1 MIFIGAAGCTMDWRQ
16 GLKQSLELKEA
27 NNVSPGAQAFCRN
40 KNIADF
46 PLLRLVLWWFCLFC
60 MAEPPEVQRTG

>member
-27 NNVSPGAQAFCRN
+27 NNVSLGAQVFCR
-40 KNIADF
+40 
-46 PLLRLVLWWFCLFC
+46 
-60 MAEPPEVQRTG
+60 